1 MAGLNRCRRRHSG
14 AKKLARKGSS
24 ADLRD
29 RVREGYASEERG
41 KEDCDVCELH
51 VDDLV
56 GFLVDANDGCAEA
69 FYTSLTVD
77 FIIGSVL
84 SARLMIFPM

>member
-24 ADLRD
+24 ANLRD
-29 RVREGYASEERG
+29 RVRESHASEERG
-41 KEDCDVCELH
+41 KEDCDVCEMH
-51 VDDLV
+51 VRNLV
-56 GFLVDANDGCAEA
+56 VLLVDSNDGCAEA
-69 FYTSLTVD
+69 FYTSLTAE

-84 SARLMIFPM
+84 NARLMIFSM